1 MIVTFPNDSTTLTL
15 SELEALQGR
24 SFTADDI
31 IVIPSG
37 KTLTL
42 DQPATLG
49 GLVVQGQFT
58 VDDSADYELASEWV
72 AVIDGGQFQV
82 GSEQN
87 PHEHEFTLTLTGDDP
102 DQDVNI
108 TEILMEAGVPMS
120 GMGGRDMVLENQDAF
135 LMVMGEGSRLDL
147 HGADA
152 SKTSWTQLDGTA
164 QAGATSFTLTEATGW
179 RPGDKIAIASTD
191 FDLNQAEELTVTS
204 VSDDGRTISFEPPLD
219 YMHYGQA
226 DRYDDPD
233 GDVHVLDMRAEVT
246 LLSRNVKI
254 QGDVDYDPSKPLN
267 EQDDQYGGHTMVMN
281 GGEMYI
287 SGAEFAFMGQAGIL
301 GKYPVHWHESGDVSG
316 QYVRDSSIHH
326 SFNKGVTIHDTH
338 NAEVTDNVVYETISH
353 NYYFEDGTETGS
365 VLTDNLGMNAREPG
379 RFGEIRGANDD
390 NPSNFYTPNGDNTW
404 IGNHAAGSE
413 DKNFYFSLGGGEGRN
428 FGTFVDNSAHSAEG
442 RSFYLNHGGLIQDGN
457 PRGDAEQPQ
466 RVDPWSVEGLTVY
479 KSDGVYVR
487 GVEGTFTD
495 SSFAEMSSNA
505 RFRLNQTIEDS
516 LIVGRSDNIGNP
528 QTSEE
533 IAAGRSLP
541 DGDGKFQGFQL
552 YDGPGGVSNV
562 MFDGFEGDDVAIDL
576 SNAIHKT
583 SSFFVKGV
591 TWGENVDEAAKFEIG
606 GGGNAIGVDNWAR
619 GLVDVDGS
627 VTGVPGSMIYQY
639 SSDRDGS
646 RFFNAGENYEVI
658 EEWGAIVTYGQSSG
672 TLRIDNG
679 GTAESNTGNNHGG
692 PADELSVT
700 RSDGEYGTSLRK
712 QIPVFSE
719 YTYELDYRSIDDQF
733 RLYLHDMDWGQ
744 SVIFNLGPVPATS
757 SFTVDDPYSDAS
769 WAAREVSSMAM
780 LEASPDTAVY
790 RDADGQV
797 HIKLVG
803 EMAHGYLWP
812 QPGESYNDALHSG
825 VTVLVDTQADLDL
838 DTLEFNDPGPG
849 DVLPPPPYAE
859 GQGPD
864 APQPEPVGP
873 PEVEPVEPE
882 PTGETVMAFVEQDGI
897 VLIEAESHPD
907 LPEGWVKRGDY
918 DEAAAPDLGALGGKN
933 NFVMWQGADQSD
945 APGDAVLSYYVV
957 IETPGRYDF
966 ELRDQPAFDN
976 PEKGG
981 DTWVKIDG
989 AKFYGLQSDSGS
1001 SLYPEGAAPG
1011 SYPADAEPLPEAD
1024 GEGGWMRYQ
1033 STNRSTHWGSGG
1045 HVNDTGSRDDR
1056 HDIVVEFDEP
1066 GVYEIQLS
1074 GATPSSHAI
1083 GSFALVNREI
1093 VTEFSLQGEESAQ
1106 REVSLGQTAPTDP
1119 GEPIDPAPTDPGEPV
1134 NPAPTNPDEPIDIT
1148 PPGPGETPTFHR
1160 VIGDALDNLLKGTT
1174 GADWMDGDAGRD
1186 ILRGEAGND
1195 EAYGG
1200 AGADIIRGGA
1210 GNDMVYGQ
1218 DGDDIVVSG
1227 DRGDDMVYG
1236 GAGNDVLRGGAD
1248 NDMVYGDEG
1257 NDRLVG
1263 DRGDDMLYGGAG
1275 DDVLIGHL
1283 GDDYLIGGD
1292 GFDRLVG
1299 GEGADIFKVEG
1310 AQGMELI
1317 ADFQQGVDKIDLSFY
1332 EIGSFDQLKMSAAN
1346 AGGVKIDLSDQ
1357 GGESVIVRNV
1367 ELEDLT
1373 AEDFVI

>member
-1 MIVTFPNDSTTLTL
+1 MIVTFPNDATTLTL
-15 SELEALQGR
+15 SELEASYGQ
-24 SFTADDI
+24 SFGVDDI
-31 IVIPSG
+31 IVVPHDKSLI
-37 KTLTL
+37 L
-42 DQPATLG
+42 DKSAELG
-49 GLVVQGQFT
+49 GMVVQGRFT
-58 VDDSADYELASEWV
+58 VDDTADYELASEWV
-72 AVIDGGQFQV
+72 AVIGGGRFEV
-82 GSEQN
+82 GTEQN
-87 PHEHEFTLTLTGDDP
+87 PHEHDFTLTLTGDDP

-120 GMGGRDMVLENQDAF
+120 GGMGNSRDMVLENQDAF

-152 SKTSWTQLDGTA
+152 DKTTWTQLDSTV
-164 QAGATSFTLTEATGW
+164 QAGANSFTLAEATGW
-179 RPGDKIAIASTD
+179 RAGDKIAIASTD
-191 FDLNQAEELTVTS
+191 FDLNQSEELTVTS
-204 VSDDGRTISFEPPLD
+204 VSDDGRTIVFEPPLD
-219 YMHYGQA
+219 YMHYGEI

-233 GDVHVLDMRAEVT
+233 GDVHILDMRAEVT

-254 QGDVDYDPSKPLN
+254 QGDVNYDPSKPLN
-267 EQDDQYGGHTMVMN
+267 EQDDQYGGHSMVMN
-281 GGEMYI
+281 GGEMYV

-316 QYVRDSSIHH
+316 QYIRDSSIHH
-326 SFNKGVTIHDTH
+326 SFNKGVTIHDTN

-365 VLTDNLGMNAREPG
+365 VLTDNLGMNARETG
-379 RFGEIRGANDD
+379 QFGNIRGANDD
-390 NPSNFYTPNGDNTW
+390 SPSNFYTPNGDNTW

-428 FGTFVDNSAHSAEG
+428 FGTFIDNSAHSAEG
-442 RSFYLNHGGLIQDGN
+442 RGFYLNHGGLIQDGN
-457 PRGDAEQPQ
+457 PQGDADQPQ
-466 RVDPWSVEGLTVY
+466 KVDPWYVEGLTLY

-487 GVEGTFTD
+487 GIEGTFTD
-495 SSFAEMSSNA
+495 SAFAELGSNA

-516 LIVGRSDNIGNP
+516 LIIGRSNNIGNP
-528 QTSEE
+528 QTSQE
-533 IAAGRSLP
+533 IAEGRSLP
-541 DGDGKFQGFQL
+541 GGDGDFQGFQL

-562 MFDGFEGDDVAIDL
+562 MFDGFESGDAAIDL

-591 TWGENVDEAAKFEIG
+591 TWGENVDETAKFEIG

-639 SSDRDGS
+639 SSDGDGS

-679 GTAESNTGNNHGG
+679 GTDESNTGKNHGG
-692 PADELSVT
+692 PAEGLSVT

-719 YTYELDYRSIDDQF
+719 YTYEIDYRSIDDQF

-744 SVIFNLGPVPATS
+744 SVIFNLGPIPATS
-757 SFTVDDPYSDAS
+757 SFTIDDPYSDAS
-769 WAAREVSSMAM
+769 WVAREVSSMAM

-825 VTVLVDTQADLDL
+825 VTVLVDTQANVDLDNL
-838 DTLEFNDPGPG
+838 NFNDPGPD

-864 APQPEPVGP
+864 APQPEPVDP
-873 PEVEPVEPE
+873 PTVEPVAPE
-882 PTGETVMAFVEQDGI
+882 PTGETVMAFVEEDGF

-918 DEAAAPDLGALGGKN
+918 DQTGAPDLGALGGKN
-933 NFVMWQGADQSD
+933 DFVMWQGEDQSD

-966 ELRDQPAFDN
+966 ELRDQPATDR

-989 AKFYGLQSDSGS
+989 AKFYGLHGETGT
-1001 SLYPEGAAPG
+1001 SLYPEGAEPG
-1011 SYPADAEPLPEAD
+1011 SYPADAQPLPQAD
-1024 GEGGWMRYQ
+1024 SEDGWMRYQ

-1056 HDIVVEFDEP
+1056 HDIVVEFDQP

-1083 GSFALVNREI
+1083 GSFALVNRAV
-1093 VTEFSLQGEESAQ
+1093 VTEFSLQGEESPL
-1106 REVSLGQTAPTDP
+1106 REVSLDKAAPTDP
-1119 GEPIDPAPTDPGEPV
+1119 VDPIPVNPVPTDPG
-1134 NPAPTNPDEPIDIT
+1134 DT
-1148 PPGPGETPTFHR
+1148 PSFHR
-1160 VIGDALDNLLKGTT
+1160 VVGDALDNLLRGTQ

-1186 ILRGEAGND
+1186 TLRGDAGND

-1200 AGADIIRGGA
+1200 SGRDIIRGGA
-1210 GNDMVYGQ
+1210 GDDILHGQ
-1218 DGDDIVVSG
+1218 EGDDIVVSG

-1236 GAGNDVLRGGAD
+1236 GAGADVLRGGAD
-1248 NDMVYGDEG
+1248 NDILYGGVGD
-1257 NDRLVG
+1257 DRLVG
-1263 DRGDDMLYGGAG
+1263 DRGDDMLYGGEG

-1299 GEGADIFKVEG
+1299 GEGADVFKAEG

-1332 EIGSFDQLKMSAAN
+1332 EVGSFDQLKMIAAN
-1346 AGGVKIDLSDQ
+1346 AGGVMIDLQDQ
-1357 GGESVIVRNV
+1357 GGETVIVRNV
-1367 ELEDLT
+1367 ELEDLK